1 MNFLNPGLA
10 AIGLAC
16 IAVPIL
22 IHILMRRRRR
32 PVPWGAMQFLLAA
45 YRQQRRRMN
54 LEQWLLLASRCLIVA
69 LIALAIGK
77 PVLAA
82 LGAAEGIRARTVYI
96 LLDNSL
102 TSQTSTSPG
111 TASSGEFTALK
122 ESARTLLSTLS
133 PGRGDRAAL
142 ITLAGP
148 ARADVLP
155 AAPDAAQVAQL
166 VERTQ
171 PAASRADIEGALR
184 LTRQAIQEEKDA
196 AGSEAVVVVLSPF
209 RSGAMD
215 LARTLESLSTTSRP
229 VRVIAESPAQTVAD
243 NVTIA
248 RAQPLRPLLITGDAG
263 AAGPGTGS
271 IPVRIELTR
280 SGSLAQGVTQ
290 VRAWLASSGTQPPAQ
305 TAVVAWTPG
314 QRTATAFV
322 TLDARAATQ
331 DATLSVETDAD
342 ALLGDNTFIR
352 PIESVSTLRV
362 ALITPTLSAGA
373 SAIDTFASQD
383 WLALA
388 LSPQTPNPLRA
399 ADASGIRLETV
410 DPARLTAG
418 AAAEL
423 SGAAT
428 IVVTQPHTLDA
439 GGWRAIAAAAE
450 RGSFLIIVPPEAEA
464 AHTWIDACVQALA
477 LPLSLSREPTSVGG
491 DEGLA
496 LAPQSTLPPD
506 EDLLAL
512 VRPELEELVKPVRVR
527 KVLTL
532 QPRSES
538 AGTPAPATLLALAD
552 GTPFMISARTP
563 SGSLVALW
571 LAPPA
576 LSWTDLPA
584 KPLMVPLLQELVRQG
599 AGRSGPQRTLTAGN
613 ALRAVTGATE
623 LASTD
628 GASLIRIAGD
638 GTPLE
643 PLRSQGLWNLRAND
657 GRTLSTLAV
666 NHDPAAGDT
675 TPQRAE
681 DVERWLSGLSR
692 EVSLL
697 TSAPTGEAPAQSALS
712 ARRSAPP
719 ISFPLLIAAGAVA
732 LLELLLARWFS
743 HAKVETSAGTAAT
756 ATTSTTGSAAA

>member
-10 AIGLAC
+10 AVGLAC

-54 LEQWLLLASRCLIVA
+54 FEQWLLLAARCLIVA

-82 LGAAEGIRARTVYI
+82 LGANEGVRARTVYL

-111 TASSGEFTALK
+111 TATVSDFTALK
-122 ESARTLLSTLS
+122 ENARTLLSTLS

-166 VERTQ
+166 VERTE

-184 LTRQAIQEEKDA
+184 LTRQAIQEEKNA
-196 AGSEAVVVVLSPF
+196 AGSEAVVVVLSTF
-209 RSGAMD
+209 RSGAVD
-215 LARTLESLSTTSRP
+215 IARALESLSTTSRP
-229 VRVIAESPAQTVAD
+229 VRVIAASPSQTVAD

-248 RAQPLRPLLITGDAG
+248 RAQPLRPLLITGEAS
-263 AAGPGTGS
+263 ATGPATGS

-280 SGSLAQGVTQ
+280 SGTLAQGVTQ
-290 VRAWLASSGTQPPAQ
+290 VRAWLRSESAEPAVQ
-305 TAVVAWTPG
+305 SAVVSWTPG

-322 TLDARAATQ
+322 TLDARAATR
-331 DATLSVETDAD
+331 DATLHVETDAD
-342 ALLGDNTFIR
+342 AILADNTFIR

-373 SAIDTFASQD
+373 SAIDAFSSQD

-399 ADASGIRLETV
+399 TDASGIRLETV

-423 SGAAT
+423 AGAAT

-439 GGWRAIAAAAE
+439 GGWRALATATE
-450 RGSFLIIVPPEAEA
+450 RGAFLIIVPPEAEA
-464 AHTWIDACVQALA
+464 AHTWFDACAQSLS
-477 LPLSLSREPTSVGG
+477 LPFSLSREPVAIGG

-496 LAPQSTLPPD
+496 IAPQSTLPPD

-527 KVLTL
+527 KVLTV
-532 QPRSES
+532 QPRADS
-538 AGTPAPATLLALAD
+538 AGTPSPTALLSLAE
-552 GTPFMISARTP
+552 GTPLIISARTP

-613 ALRAVTGATE
+613 ALRTVTGATE

-643 PLRSQGLWNLRAND
+643 PLRTRGLWHVRTAD

-666 NHDPAAGDT
+666 NHDPTAGDT
-675 TPQRAE
+675 TPQRGE

-692 EVSLL
+692 DISLL
-697 TSAPTGEAPAQSALS
+697 TSAPTGDAPAQSALS
-712 ARRSAPP
+712 VRRSAPP
-719 ISFPLLIAAGAVA
+719 ISFPLLIAAGAIA

-743 HAKVETSAGTAAT
+743 HAKVETASSTAAS
-756 ATTSTTGSAAA
+756 AATTGSAAA